1 MSTFSTV
8 ANLAQNHTVSSLA
21 QSYGIGVMNI
31 AWEDCAR
38 TKGSCYGPNITD
50 MTLNVKGTN
59 MPLMRKPNYAD
70 VTSDQDI
77 DKFKAVVGN
86 ESDGSKSMITL
97 KEYLEDVAKYT
108 GNSKLKSMYL
118 PRDEKILTSAQAC
131 ILPLTDGEVEFN
143 VKLYNYQ
150 SNDEPAVLIL
160 VCSSEGTSAQIVK
173 GRDCTLY
180 FNKAGQNA
188 NYIAERLTDD
198 RKRRGVPLEGAM
210 TNEEKQRN
218 ALLIFQIPLV
228 QKEVPKR
235 QYSYY
240 EGYACA
246 PAAGSAMYFNKSCY
260 KQEECDSDSEESVGG
275 AGGGLFGAGDDD
287 WGCDGSNDVLK
298 SVSVK
303 KSACASAPA
312 PKARGFENAVIKTS
326 DGFGKFVGTEDRELV
341 RDDKY
346 PIRCTIQYY
355 KVTDTTDITEAMV
368 KEIAEQINKQ
378 YESVTD
384 EERGSLVF
392 GQSER
397 KTEPVLSAPQVPF
410 VFGETQTM
418 METL

>member
-1 MSTFSTV
+1 MLSTI
-8 ANLAQNHTVSSLA
+8 ANLAYNKGLVSLA
-21 QSYGIGVMNI
+21 QSHGIGIMNV

-38 TKGSCYGPNITD
+38 TKDSCFGPSISD
-50 MTLNVKGTN
+50 LTLNVNGTN

-77 DKFKAVVGN
+77 SKFKLVVGN
-86 ESDGSKSMITL
+86 ESDGSKTMITL
-97 KEYLEDVAKYT
+97 KEYLESIDKYT

-118 PRDEKILTSAQAC
+118 SRDEKILTSAQAC
-131 ILPLTDGEVEFN
+131 ILPLSDGEVEFN

-150 SNDEPAVLIL
+150 SYDEPAVLIL

-218 ALLIFQIPLV
+218 ALLIFQIPLIR
-228 QKEVPKR
+228 KEVPKR
-235 QYSYY
+235 ESSYF
-240 EGYACA
+240 GYAACCA
-246 PAAGSAMYFNKSCY
+246 VPTSGGFATSY
-260 KQEECDSDSEESVGG
+260 KQEECCSESEESVGG
-275 AGGGLFGAGDDD
+275 GGGGLFGGDDD
-287 WGCDGSNDVLK
+287 DWDGCCEDYAAPVMLRSI
-298 SVSVK
+298 K
-303 KSACASAPA
+303 KSCAPI
-312 PKARGFENAVIKTS
+312 PKARGFENAVIKIS
-326 DGFGKFVGTEDRELV
+326 EGFGKFVGTEDRQLV
-341 RDDKY
+341 RDDKF

-355 KVTDTTDITEAMV
+355 KVTDTIDISEAMI
-368 KEIAEQINKQ
+368 KEIAEQVNKQ
-378 YESVTD
+378 YETVTD
-384 EERGSLVF
+384 DERGSLVF

-397 KTEPVLSAPQVPF
+397 KTEAVLQVPSVPY
-410 VFGETQTM
+410 VFGTNQTM